1 MEDAFSALLPLL
13 IIVLSIVTK
22 FGKARKNQTSAKT
35 DVPPRDAAPRPALAR
50 SPTDQAAPASAPA
63 RPAPA
68 PVSAPVPAASPAPAP
83 AQIGPEGEDACHEYM
98 LHETQEETREMP
110 QPPDSEAAARE
121 LVRGVIIGE
130 ILRRPSER
138 RCGRR
143 A

>member
-1 MEDAFSALLPLL
+1 MEDAFSVLLPLL
-13 IIVLSIVTK
+13 IIVLSTVSK
-22 FGKARKNQTSAKT
+22 FNKARKNQAAAKT
-35 DVPPRDAAPRPALAR
+35 AVPPRDAAPRPAAAR
-50 SPTDQAAPASAPA
+50 SRTDQAALASAPV

-68 PVSAPVPAASPAPAP
+68 PVPAAPPSPAP

-98 LHETQEETREMP
+98 LHEAQEETREMP
-110 QPPDSEAAARE
+110 QQPDSEAAARE

-130 ILRRPSER
+130 ILRRPSGR